1 MKNKPIY
8 HLTVYI
14 VASAILV
21 FIIGLIIKFAVARNS
36 PLLKD
41 TPTVAVP
48 FAVMRDKSLLST
60 NPDKPDSPPGAAGG
74 LTHTRPEKT
83 EDETPAPPQKRE
95 FEAVD
100 DDYFDDALFIGDSR
114 TVGLSQYA
122 RLGNAD
128 YFADVGLSVF
138 KVFSTTVSDNNF
150 GATDLA
156 SLLSSKSYGKI
167 YLMLGINEI
176 GYPSSTLYP
185 QMESV
190 INRIR
195 ELQPDALLF
204 LMGNLRVSESMA
216 ASHSYFSPT
225 NIDAFNNYIASF
237 ADDISVFYFD
247 ANPLFC
253 DDGGYLRTD
262 LSGDGCHLYA
272 SCYPEWADFIKL
284 HGIVIPD
291 NTAETEPINY
301 APTDNE
307 STDGENTDGA
317 GTDATPDTQQ

>member
-8 HLTVYI
+8 HLTMYI
-14 VASAILV
+14 VMSAILV
-21 FIIGLIIKFAVARNS
+21 FLIGLIIKFAVAHNS

-41 TPTVAVP
+41 TPTIAIP
-48 FAVMRDKSLLST
+48 FAVMQDKSLLNS
-60 NPDKPDSPPGAAGG
+60 NSDKPDSPLGAAGG
-74 LTHTRPEKT
+74 LTHTLPEKA
-83 EDETPAPPQKRE
+83 EDETPAQPQTRE

-100 DDYFDDALFIGDSR
+100 DSYFDDALFIGDSR

-128 YFADVGLSVF
+128 YFASVGLSVF

-150 GATDLA
+150 GSTDLA

-190 INRIR
+190 INQIR

-204 LMGNLRVSESMA
+204 LMGNLRVSASMA
-216 ASHSYFSPT
+216 AAHSYFSVS

-247 ANPLFC
+247 VNPLFC
-253 DDGGYLRTD
+253 DDSGYLRAD

-284 HGIVIPD
+284 HGIVISD
-291 NTAETEPINY
+291 DSAETNPITGT
-301 APTDNE
+301 PDDGE
-307 STDGENTDGA
+307 SADGENTDGA
-317 GTDATPDTQQ
+317 VTDASPDTQQ